1 MRRALLIAA
10 GLIAAICL
18 FVVAQGS
25 RDGGEGD
32 GDGYYVRAIFD
43 NGGFVVPDEEVRVA
57 GAKVGVISDVDIT
70 NETEAVHAN
79 GSPEAGKAVVVMR
92 IEDEAFQ
99 DFREDATCIIRPQS
113 FIGEKFIEC
122 DPTRPRAAGVEAPP
136 PLEKLGDGE
145 PGEGQYLLPLE
156 QNGKAVDLDLVN
168 NIMRESYADRF
179 RLILNDLG
187 AGFATRGD
195 ELDEA
200 IRRSSPALRQTNEVL
215 AILAEQNQTL
225 AQLAEDSDTSL
236 EPLAAERE
244 RLTGFIRNAQQS
256 AAAAAERRDDIEAGL
271 VELPPALDE
280 VTLTMRRLEN
290 FSDQA
295 RPTLADF
302 AAAAPSLVRTSQALG
317 PFSRAATPALR
328 SLGEASE
335 RTTEPLNNAD
345 PVIRDIRDLAE
356 DTERPARNLKE
367 LLRSLDSKNGF
378 EQTGYQN
385 LMTLIYNAGA
395 SSNSFDEQG
404 HFTRAALQITNCTS
418 YRTFPTSGC
427 NFGAFN
433 STGGTGK
440 VAAAT
445 ASDSQDE
452 LGARAIGGSLED
464 LGDEDEGGFGI
475 DLDPDGDDTEPDAP
489 EADLGG
495 DEGEVAPEAEEP
507 EPEAEPGTDP
517 DDASTA
523 ATVSAREASMLMEYL
538 MGGS

>member
-1 MRRALLIAA
+1 MRRALLISA

-25 RDGGEGD
+25 RDAEVGD
-32 GDGYYVRAIFD
+32 GEGYYVRAIFD

-57 GAKVGVISDVDIT
+57 GAKVGVISDVGIT
-70 NETEAVHAN
+70 NETEAVHAD
-79 GSPEAGKAVVVMR
+79 GSPDPGKAVVVLR

-99 DFREDATCIIRPQS
+99 DFRQDATCIIRPQS
-113 FIGEKFIEC
+113 FIGEKFVEC
-122 DPTRPRAAGVEAPP
+122 DPTRPRAAGVEPPP
-136 PLEKLGDGE
+136 PLERIGEGE
-145 PGEGQYLLPLE
+145 PGEGQYLLPIE

-195 ELDEA
+195 ELNET
-200 IRRSSPALRQTNEVL
+200 IRRTSPALRQTNEVL

-225 AQLAEDSDTSL
+225 SQLAEDSDASL

-345 PVIRDIRDLAE
+345 PVIRDIRNLA
-356 DTERPARNLKE
+356 TATQRPAGDLKSLLGSLNRQDAYPNLLE
-367 LLRSLDSKNGF
+367 F
-378 EQTGYQN
+378 
-385 LMTLIYNAGA
+385 IYNGAGSA
-395 SSNSFDEQG
+395 NGYDDFG
-404 HFTRAALQITNCTS
+404 HYFRAVLVITNCLEYQPRPFT
-418 YRTFPTSGC
+418 GC
-427 NFGAFN
+427 EGGRFDLAQ
-433 STGGTGK
+433 STASAPASIKTLG
-440 VAAAT
+440 VEDAAT
-445 ASDSQDE
+445 A
-452 LGARAIGGSLED
+452 LGG
-464 LGDEDEGGFGI
+464 LGDGSEIEA
-475 DLDPDGDDTEPDAP
+475 PDGPA
-489 EADLGG
+489 
-495 DEGEVAPEAEEP
+495 AELEP
-507 EPEAEPGTDP
+507 EPETETPPMPQDP
-517 DDASTA
+517 DDDGTVDEPEGEPEAGSEDGTEAEQVEAGGATTA
-523 ATVSAREASMLMEYL
+523 SAREADLLMDYL